1 MVPAVWDS
9 FTKTKEIIF
18 DKAIELISSV
28 GYENMSVKML
38 ANAVGIKTASMYNHF
53 TSKQEILDSIY
64 GYYCDHM
71 FDNRPSIEESKRI
84 IETGSR
90 EEIFKTLT
98 FNFVSDDPKK
108 YKRMILTAKIVMMRI
123 FNDRQANQIFLEYS
137 CLKPAAYVKELLEYG
152 ISIGRI
158 ESFFDIDTYT
168 NFLTGMIFSM
178 GFKAFARP
186 DYVIGQISEET
197 RIGKMLMEILPLK
210 RE

>member
-1 MVPAVWDS
+1 MWDS
-9 FTKTKEIIF
+9 LIKTKEIIF

-28 GYENMSVKML
+28 GFENMSMKML

-53 TSKQEILDSIY
+53 TSKQEILDNIY
-64 GYYCDHM
+64 CYYCDHV
-71 FDNRPSIEESKRI
+71 FDNRPPVEESRHI

-108 YKRMILTAKIVMMRI
+108 YKRMILAAKIVMMRI

-152 ISIGRI
+152 ISIGRM
-158 ESFFDIDTYT
+158 ENFDAAMFADLLLGRIFY
-168 NFLTGMIFSM
+168 LGM
-178 GFKAFARP
+178 KAFARP
-186 DYVIGQISEET
+186 DYYVGQIRKET
-197 RIGKMLMEILPLK
+197 RIAKMLMDIIPLK
-210 RE
+210 

>member
-28 GYENMSVKML
+28 GYENMSMKML

-137 CLKPAAYVKELLEYG
+137 CVRPAAYVKELIEFG

-158 ESFFDIDTYT
+158 EPFDIDTYT
-168 NFLTGMIFSM
+168 NFLTGMLFSM
-178 GFKAFARP
+178 GVKAFAHP
-186 DYVIGQISEET
+186 NYIISQLDEEV
-197 RIGKMLMEILPLK
+197 RIGKMLMDIIPL
-210 RE
+210 RQTL

>member
-1 MVPAVWDS
+1 MPAVHEL
-9 FTKTKEIIF
+9 FTGTKEIIF
-18 DKAIELISSV
+18 DKAIEIISSV
-28 GYENMSVKML
+28 GYENMSMKVL
-38 ANAVGIKTASMYNHF
+38 AKAVGIKTASIYNHF
-53 TSKQEILDSIY
+53 ACKQDILDSIY

-71 FDNRPSIEESKRI
+71 FDNRPSIEESKRV

-90 EEIFKTLT
+90 EEIFKTLI

-158 ESFFDIDTYT
+158 EPFDIDTYT
-168 NFLTGMIFSM
+168 NFLTGMLFSM
-178 GFKAFARP
+178 GIRAFASSE
-186 DYVIGQISEET
+186 YIIGQIDEET
-197 RIGKMLMEILPLK
+197 RIGKMLMDIIPLK
-210 RE
+210 